1 MKYLKKF
8 NERLSPEIYKRAGIK
23 LKELG
28 KTTKG
33 SELINYYDNM
43 VSGFYN
49 VVRVNKNNSFK
60 QTLEVTRPSSKFI
73 FGKPH
78 LKYDNAED
86 LVHNWIIG
94 SGTALGF
101 TIQLDFILKDSST
114 LLSFDKYLQ
123 DPIYFYFELNS
134 WLEGK
139 EEYIYEFNREDDLDI
154 YDFYKDSDISGF
166 YSSGY
171 DGFDISLKRPIYF
184 VPGGTNHDNRPNLNT
199 YTLFDDRKSAF
210 NIKKVLKDLIIGKYI
225 NEIMDIFNIIGA
237 DSEDI
242 EKIEKSIN
250 DIRLNKIYID
260 SSLLSGDTIKNAV
273 NNIIKHPINN

>member
-49 VVRVNKNNSFK
+49 VVRVNKNNDFK

-78 LKYDNAED
+78 LKYDDAED

-101 TIQLDFILKDSST
+101 TIQLDFILKDRPT
-114 LLSFDKYLQ
+114 LLSVDKYLQ

-139 EEYIYEFNREDDLDI
+139 EEYSSSFNIDI
-154 YDFYKDSDISGF
+154 YDFYKDSDDSEF
-166 YSSGY
+166 N
-171 DGFDISLKRPIYF
+171 GFDTGSPISLKRPIYF

-242 EKIEKSIN
+242 KKIEKSIN

-260 SSLLSGDTIKNAV
+260 SSLLKGDTIKNAV